1 MLGALGACE
10 RVGWPFLAEP
20 IQPWLAAALR
30 KPVDL
35 AIDGHTP
42 ASVRVHLL
50 GRLRIEAP
58 LVKIGPADAPV
69 LHARDAV
76 IELSYADLWRASR
89 GGPLQIRS
97 LQAAE
102 VALDSHQAGVDL
114 GLTM

>member
-1 MLGALGACE
+1 
-10 RVGWPFLAEP
+10 
-20 IQPWLAAALR
+20 
-30 KPVDL
+30 
-35 AIDGHTP
+35 
-42 ASVRVHLL
+42 VRVHLL